1 MSTWFFWK
9 EAWFQGPRRLSHH
22 DRKAV
27 SFQRLIR
34 RKETLLRQLRILYQ
48 RHRFQVAELEK
59 TILQKEISLP
69 KCSEQNDLLQK
80 ELDLLLQHRRKLEEE
95 KKELLHHFRRLQISL
110 AKLQIYTQY
119 WETHLSEEKT

>member
-1 MSTWFFWK
+1 MSTWFSWK

-59 TILQKEISLP
+59 TILQKEISLQKFP
-69 KCSEQNDLLQK
+69 EQNELLKK
-80 ELDLLLQHRRKLEEE
+80 ELDFLLQQRWDLEEE
-95 KKELLHHFRRLQISL
+95 KKQILHHFRRLQISL
-110 AKLQIYTQY
+110 AKLQIYTRY
-119 WETHLSEEKT
+119 WETSSQEKT

>member
-34 RKETLLRQLRILYQ
+34 RKETLLRQLRIFYQ

-59 TILQKEISLP
+59 TILQKEISLQKFP
-69 KCSEQNDLLQK
+69 EQNELLKK
-80 ELDLLLQHRRKLEEE
+80 ELDFLLQRRWDLEEE
-95 KKELLHHFRRLQISL
+95 KEQILHHFRRLQISL
-110 AKLQIYTQY
+110 AKLQIYTRY
-119 WETHLSEEKT
+119 WETSSQEKT